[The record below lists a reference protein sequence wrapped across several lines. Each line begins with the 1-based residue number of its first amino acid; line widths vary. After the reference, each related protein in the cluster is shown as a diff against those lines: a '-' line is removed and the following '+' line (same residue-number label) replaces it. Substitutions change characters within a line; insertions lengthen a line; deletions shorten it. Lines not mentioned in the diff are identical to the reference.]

1 MNVNAIKQKLASLQT
16 RQGGGKS
23 KLAESIWKAPIGK
36 FQVRILPAKWDKEN
50 PFKEVHFHYGIGNRT
65 MISLINYGEKDPI
78 VEFSESLK
86 KQTYTVENFKLAKKL
101 EPKMRVFAPVI
112 VRGEESKGVRLW
124 EFGKEVY
131 MELLAI
137 AEDEDV
143 GDYTDTYQG
152 RDLIVETVGPD
163 QSGRQF
169 NKTSVRV
176 KTKQTPA
183 SEDAKQLQLWLDNQ
197 PHPVEIQKKPSYE
210 ELKQA
215 LYEWLNPGSTE
226 EETEETETTTTT
238 TTAAPVKE
246 APAAKAKY
254 ALNVKQK
261 PDVDKEFD
269 DLFKSEGEDDLPF

>member
-1 MNVNAIKQKLASLQT
+1 MAMNVNLIKQKLASLQT
-16 RQGGGKS
+16 RGGQGKS
-23 KLAESIWKAPIGK
+23 KIAESIWKAPIGK
-36 FQVRILPAKWDKEN
+36 YQVRMLPAKWSKEN
-50 PFKEVHFHYGIGNRT
+50 PFKEVFFHYGIGNRT
-65 MISLINYGEKDPI
+65 MISLVNFGEKDPI

-86 KQTYTVENFKLAKKL
+86 KQTYTVDNFKLAKKL

-112 VRGEESKGVRLW
+112 VRGEEDKGVRLW

-183 SEDAKQLQLWLDNQ
+183 SEDAKQIKAWLESQ
-197 PHPVEIQKKPSYE
+197 PDPVELYRKPTYE
-210 ELKQA
+210 ELKQG

-226 EETEETETTTTT
+226 ETETESESGVPGESDI
-238 TTAAPVKE
+238 APDQ
-246 APAAKAKY
+246 PAKPASKY
-254 ALNVKQK
+254 SLNVKK
-261 PDVDKEFD
+261 KTADVDKEFD
-269 DLFKSEGEDDLPF
+269 DLFS

>member
-1 MNVNAIKQKLASLQT
+1 MAMNVNLIKQKLASLQT
-16 RQGGGKS
+16 RGNTGRS
-23 KLAESIWKAPIGK
+23 KIAESIWKAPIGK
-36 FQVRILPAKWDKEN
+36 FQVRMIPAKWDREN
-50 PFKEVHFHYGIGNRT
+50 PFKEVFFHYGINNRT
-65 MISLINYGEKDPI
+65 MISLINFGEKDPI

-112 VRGEESKGVRLW
+112 VRGEEDKGVRLW

-143 GDYTDTYQG
+143 EDYTDTYQG

-183 SEDAKQLQLWLDNQ
+183 SEDAKQVKAWLEAQ
-197 PHPVEIQKKPSYE
+197 PDPLELYKKPTYE
-210 ELKQA
+210 ELKQG
-215 LYEWLNPGSTE
+215 LYEWLNPGSS
-226 EETEETETTTTT
+226 EETEEAEEPKAETPT
-238 TTAAPVKE
+238 
-246 APAAKAKY
+246 APAPATSASKY
-254 ALNVKQK
+254 SLNVKQK
-261 PDVDKEFD
+261 PDIDKEFD
-269 DLFKSEGEDDLPF
+269 DLFKTDSTTNDLPF